1 MVKIRMNMKNL
12 IKIGKI
18 NKKETLSNESFFFYS
33 ISYFV
38 KVLGTVASHGTLA
51 VIIVIIFA
59 FVERLVYVK
68 KFKN

>member
-1 MVKIRMNMKNL
+1 MKNIVAIAIL
-12 IKIGKI
+12 IALEIVVI
-18 NKKETLSNESFFFYS
+18 ALL
-33 ISYFV
+33 
-38 KVLGTVASHGTLA
+38 KVLGIVDSHGTLA

>member
-1 MVKIRMNMKNL
+1 MRV
-12 IKIGKI
+12 
-18 NKKETLSNESFFFYS
+18 SFYS

-38 KVLGTVASHGTLA
+38 KVLGIVDSHGTLA

-68 KFKN
+68 NLKIKYVSQ

>member
-1 MVKIRMNMKNL
+1 MRV
-12 IKIGKI
+12 
-18 NKKETLSNESFFFYS
+18 SFYS

>member
-1 MVKIRMNMKNL
+1 MRV
-12 IKIGKI
+12 
-18 NKKETLSNESFFFYS
+18 SFFYS

-38 KVLGTVASHGTLA
+38 KVLGIVDSHATLA

-59 FVERLVYVK
+59 FIERLVYVK